1 VALDGQQLAA
11 DLDANER
18 HMSQLPARRKS
29 PMPEQRAAPSNG
41 VSAPGR
47 KSAGPAVHETL
58 GLSAERLHQMFETM
72 LLARAIDERQWILNR
87 QGREAFHISCQ
98 GHEGSGVGSAFALDH
113 ERDIMVPYYRSL
125 GAVLAFGVTPLQAFL
140 AGLAKAADPMNG
152 GRQMPA
158 HYGLFPR
165 ILTSGSSV
173 ATQIPHATGAA
184 LASKI
189 RGDGGVSIVYF
200 GDGASSK
207 GDFHEGINFAAIH
220 KLPAIFLCENNHYAI
235 SVPSSKQMAV
245 RSVADRA
252 VGYAV
257 FGASVDGTDPLA
269 VYRAVKEAADHARA
283 GEGPTLIESNVVRLT
298 PHSSDDDDRRYR
310 PESDREEARHKDPID
325 VFARYLR
332 AHDLLDDHLEAG
344 IRARV
349 LETVAAALEE
359 AEASAEPSSESAF
372 DHVYAGLRVPDF
384 RAPYRDFGTSPS
396 RAVKTTP

>member
-1 VALDGQQLAA
+1 MV
-11 DLDANER
+11 
-18 HMSQLPARRKS
+18 PARRKT
-29 PMPEQRAAPSNG
+29 PVPVEEAVRPRGSNG
-41 VSAPGR
+41 VVTHRP
-47 KSAGPAVHETL
+47 VHVEL
-58 GLSAERLHQMFETM
+58 GLSPERMLEMFEVM
-72 LLARAIDERQWILNR
+72 LLARIIDERQWILNR

-98 GHEGSGVGSAFALDH
+98 GHEGSGVGSAFALDLG
-113 ERDIMVPYYRSL
+113 RDVMVPYYRSL
-125 GAVLAFGVTPLQAFL
+125 AAVLAFGVTPLEAFL
-140 AGLAKAADPMNG
+140 SALARADDPMSG

-158 HYGLFPR
+158 HYGLARAR

-207 GDFHEGINFAAIH
+207 GDFHEGLNFAAIH
-220 KLPAIFLCENNHYAI
+220 KLPAIFVCENNHYAI
-235 SVPSSKQMAV
+235 SVPASKQMAV

-252 VGYAV
+252 VGYGM

-269 VYRAVKEAADHARA
+269 VYRSVKEAADRARA

-310 PESDREEARHKDPID
+310 PESEREEDRQKDPVH
-325 VFARYLR
+325 VFGEYLR
-332 AHDLLDDHLEAG
+332 THNLLTTAAEAALRRR
-344 IRARV
+344 IQK
-349 LETVAAALEE
+349 TVAEALVQ
-359 AEASAEPSSESAF
+359 AEAAAAPLAETAF

-384 RAPYRDFGTSPS
+384 RAAREH
-396 RAVKTTP
+396 

>member
-1 VALDGQQLAA
+1 
-11 DLDANER
+11 
-18 HMSQLPARRKS
+18 MSQLPARRTS
-29 PMPEQRAAPSNG
+29 PMPERQAAPSNG
-41 VSAPGR
+41 VSA
-47 KSAGPAVHETL
+47 AGHAAADKPVHETL
-58 GLSAERLHQMFETM
+58 GLTPQRLHEMFETM

-87 QGREAFHISCQ
+87 QGRQAFHISCQ
-98 GHEGSGVGSAFALDH
+98 GHEGSGVGSAFALDR

-125 GAVLAFGVTPLQAFL
+125 AAVLAFGVTPLQAFL
-140 AGLAKAADPMNG
+140 AGLAKAADPMSG

-220 KLPAIFLCENNHYAI
+220 KLPAIFMCENNHYAI

-269 VYRAVKEAADHARA
+269 VYRCVKEAADRARA

-332 AHDLLDDHLEAG
+332 THDLLDEQLEATL
-344 IRARV
+344 RAHV
-349 LETVAAALEE
+349 ATTVAEALEQ
-359 AEASAEPSSESAF
+359 AEAAAEPLPETAF
-372 DHVYAGLRVPDF
+372 DHVYAGVRVPDF
-384 RAPYRDFGTSPS
+384 RAPYRDADASPS

>member
-1 VALDGQQLAA
+1 MRPRVATV
-11 DLDANER
+11 
-18 HMSQLPARRKS
+18 PARRKS
-29 PMPEQRAAPSNG
+29 SMRETPPAPANG
-41 VSAPGR
+41 VSSPGPQPVE
-47 KSAGPAVHETL
+47 PAVHEAL
-58 GLSAERLHQMFETM
+58 GLSRERLHEMFEVM

-98 GHEGSGVGSAFALDH
+98 GHEGSGVGSAFALDRA
-113 ERDIMVPYYRSL
+113 RDIMVPYYRSL
-125 GAVLAFGVTPLQAFL
+125 AAVLAFGVTPQQAFL

-158 HYGLFPR
+158 HYGLAPR

-220 KLPAIFLCENNHYAI
+220 KLPAIFMCENNHYAI

-269 VYRAVKEAADHARA
+269 VYRCVKEAAERARA

-310 PESDREEARHKDPID
+310 PESDREEARHKDPIE
-325 VFARYLR
+325 VFGRYLR
-332 AHDLLDDHLEAG
+332 SHALLDDHSEAL
-344 IRARV
+344 IRTRV
-349 LETVAAALEE
+349 AATVAEALEQ
-359 AEASAEPSSESAF
+359 AEAAAEPSPETAF
-372 DHVYAGLRVPDF
+372 DHVYAGVRVPDF
-384 RAPYRDFGTSPS
+384 RAQLRDIGSSPS